1 MFKAFKEFAFRGNV
15 IDLAVGVI
23 LGAAFSGIIKSLVD
37 SVFMPLIGI
46 IIGGIDVKGLSIMVG
61 NAKLQYG
68 QFLQASI
75 EFLLIAFALF
85 IFVKGITSFRKKEE
99 VVEEEAVP
107 TTEEKLLTEIRD
119 ALIRQN
125 ESSTKN

>member
-46 IIGGIDVKGLSIMVG
+46 IIGGVDVKGLSVMVG
-61 NAKLQYG
+61 NAELQYG

-119 ALIRQN
+119 ALVHQN

>member
-46 IIGGIDVKGLSIMVG
+46 IIGGIDVKGLSVMVG
-61 NAKLQYG
+61 NAELQYG

-125 ESSTKN
+125 ESSPKN

>member
-46 IIGGIDVKGLSIMVG
+46 IIGGIDVKGLSVMVG
-61 NAKLQYG
+61 NAELQYG

-119 ALIRQN
+119 ALIHQN

>member
-107 TTEEKLLTEIRD
+107 TTEEKLLTEIRN

-125 ESSTKN
+125 ESSPKN

>member
-75 EFLLIAFALF
+75 ELLLIAFALF

-125 ESSTKN
+125 ESSPKN

>member
-1 MFKAFKEFAFRGNV
+1 
-15 IDLAVGVI
+15 
-23 LGAAFSGIIKSLVD
+23 
-37 SVFMPLIGI
+37 MPLIGI

-125 ESSTKN
+125 ESSPKN

>member
-46 IIGGIDVKGLSIMVG
+46 IIGGIDVKGLSVMVG
-61 NAKLQYG
+61 NAELQYG

-75 EFLLIAFALF
+75 EFLL
-85 IFVKGITSFRKKEE
+85 S
-99 VVEEEAVP
+99 
-107 TTEEKLLTEIRD
+107 
-119 ALIRQN
+119 LIHI
-125 ESSTKN
+125 

>member
-46 IIGGIDVKGLSIMVG
+46 IIGGIDVKGLSVMVG
-61 NAKLQYG
+61 NAELQYG

-125 ESSTKN
+125 GSSTKN

>member
-46 IIGGIDVKGLSIMVG
+46 IIGGVDVKGLSVMVG
-61 NAKLQYG
+61 NAELQYG

-99 VVEEEAVP
+99 IVEEEAVP

-119 ALIRQN
+119 ALVHQN

>member
-46 IIGGIDVKGLSIMVG
+46 IIGGVDVKGLSVMVG
-61 NAKLQYG
+61 NAELQYG

-119 ALIRQN
+119 ALIRQS

>member
-46 IIGGIDVKGLSIMVG
+46 IIGGIDVKGLSVMVG
-61 NAKLQYG
+61 NAELQYG

>member
-37 SVFMPLIGI
+37 SIFMPLIGI
-46 IIGGIDVKGLSIMVG
+46 IIGGINVKELSVTVG
-61 NAKLQYG
+61 NANLLYG

-75 EFLLIAFALF
+75 EFILIAFALF
-85 IFVKGITSFRKKEE
+85 LFVKGINTFRRKEETPEE
-99 VVEEEAVP
+99 VVVP

-119 ALIRQN
+119 ALVRQN
-125 ESSTKN
+125 DGRVE

>member
-46 IIGGIDVKGLSIMVG
+46 IIGGVDVKGLSVMVG
-61 NAKLQYG
+61 NAELQYG

-119 ALIRQN
+119 ALVRQN
-125 ESSTKN
+125 ESSTKY

>member
-46 IIGGIDVKGLSIMVG
+46 IIGGINVKGLSVMVG
-61 NAKLQYG
+61 NAELQYG

-99 VVEEEAVP
+99 VIEEEAVP

-119 ALIRQN
+119 ALIHQN
-125 ESSTKN
+125 KSSTKN

>member
-75 EFLLIAFALF
+75 EFLLIAFYLF

-125 ESSTKN
+125 ESSPKN

>member
-46 IIGGIDVKGLSIMVG
+46 IIGGIDVKGLSVMVG
-61 NAKLQYG
+61 NAELQYG

-99 VVEEEAVP
+99 VIEEEAVP

-119 ALIRQN
+119 ALIHQN

>member
-46 IIGGIDVKGLSIMVG
+46 IIGGIDVKGLSVMVG
-61 NAKLQYG
+61 NAELQYG

-99 VVEEEAVP
+99 VVKEEAVP

>member
-46 IIGGIDVKGLSIMVG
+46 IIGGIDVKGLSVMVG
-61 NAKLQYG
+61 NAELQYG

-119 ALIRQN
+119 AVIHQN

>member
-46 IIGGIDVKGLSIMVG
+46 IIGGIDVKGLSVMVG
-61 NAKLQYG
+61 NAELQYG

-85 IFVKGITSFRKKEE
+85 LFVKGITSFRKKEE
-99 VVEEEAVP
+99 VVEEEAAP

>member
-37 SVFMPLIGI
+37 SGFMPLIGI
-46 IIGGIDVKGLSIMVG
+46 IIGGIDVKGLSVMVG
-61 NAKLQYG
+61 NAELQYG

-85 IFVKGITSFRKKEE
+85 LFVKGITSFRKKEE
-99 VVEEEAVP
+99 VVEEEAAP

-119 ALIRQN
+119 ALVRQN

>member
-46 IIGGIDVKGLSIMVG
+46 IIGGIDVKGLSVMVG
-61 NAKLQYG
+61 NAELQYG

-99 VVEEEAVP
+99 VIEEEAVP
-107 TTEEKLLTEIRD
+107 TTEGKLLTEIRD
-119 ALIRQN
+119 ALIHQN

>member
-125 ESSTKN
+125 ESSPKN

>member
-15 IDLAVGVI
+15 IDLAVGDI

-46 IIGGIDVKGLSIMVG
+46 IIGGIDVKGLSVMVG
-61 NAKLQYG
+61 NAELQYG

-99 VVEEEAVP
+99 IIEEEAVP

-119 ALIRQN
+119 ALIHQN

>member
-46 IIGGIDVKGLSIMVG
+46 IIGGIDVKGLSVMVG
-61 NAKLQYG
+61 NAELQYG

-85 IFVKGITSFRKKEE
+85 LFVKGITSFRKKEE
-99 VVEEEAVP
+99 VVEEEAAP
-107 TTEEKLLTEIRD
+107 TTEEKLLTEIRN
-119 ALIRQN
+119 ALVRQN

>member
-46 IIGGIDVKGLSIMVG
+46 IIGGIDVKGLSVMVG
-61 NAKLQYG
+61 NAELQYG

-85 IFVKGITSFRKKEE
+85 LFVKGITSFRKKEE
-99 VVEEEAVP
+99 VVEEEAAP
-107 TTEEKLLTEIRD
+107 MTEEKLLTEIRD
-119 ALIRQN
+119 ALVRQN

>member
-46 IIGGIDVKGLSIMVG
+46 IIGGIDVKGLSVMVG
-61 NAKLQYG
+61 NAELQYG

-99 VVEEEAVP
+99 VIEEEAVP

>member
-37 SVFMPLIGI
+37 SIFMPLIGI
-46 IIGGIDVKGLSIMVG
+46 IIGGIDVKGLSVMVG
-61 NAKLQYG
+61 NAELQYG

-85 IFVKGITSFRKKEE
+85 LFVKGITSFRKKEE

-119 ALIRQN
+119 ALIHQK

>member
-23 LGAAFSGIIKSLVD
+23 LGAAFSGIIKSLVN
-37 SVFMPLIGI
+37 SIFMPLIGI
-46 IIGGIDVKGLSIMVG
+46 IIGGIDVKGLSVEVG
-61 NAKLQYG
+61 NANLLYG

-75 EFLLIAFALF
+75 EFILIAFALF
-85 IFVKGITSFRKKEE
+85 LFVKGINAFRRKEE
-99 VVEEEAVP
+99 TTEEVAAP

-119 ALIRQN
+119 ALVRQN
-125 ESSTKN
+125 DERMT

>member
-46 IIGGIDVKGLSIMVG
+46 IIGGIDVKGLSVMVG
-61 NAKLQYG
+61 NAELQYG

-85 IFVKGITSFRKKEE
+85 LFVKGITSFRKKEE

>member
-46 IIGGIDVKGLSIMVG
+46 IIGGIDVKGLSVMVG
-61 NAKLQYG
+61 NAELQYG

-99 VVEEEAVP
+99 VAEEEAVP

-119 ALIRQN
+119 VLVRQN
-125 ESSTKN
+125 ESSTKY

>member
-46 IIGGIDVKGLSIMVG
+46 IIGGIDVKGLSVMVG
-61 NAKLQYG
+61 NAELQYG

-119 ALIRQN
+119 ALIHQN
-125 ESSTKN
+125 ESSTK

>member
-46 IIGGIDVKGLSIMVG
+46 IIGGIDVKGLSVMVG
-61 NAKLQYG
+61 NAELQYG

-107 TTEEKLLTEIRD
+107 TTEEKLLIEIRD
-119 ALIRQN
+119 ALIHQN

>member
-46 IIGGIDVKGLSIMVG
+46 IIGGIDVKGLSVMVG
-61 NAKLQYG
+61 NAELQYG

-75 EFLLIAFALF
+75 EFLLNAFALF

-99 VVEEEAVP
+99 VIEEEAVP

-119 ALIRQN
+119 ALIHQN

>member
-85 IFVKGITSFRKKEE
+85 IFVKGITAFRKKEE

-125 ESSTKN
+125 ESSPKN

>member
-37 SVFMPLIGI
+37 SIFMPLIGI
-46 IIGGIDVKGLSIMVG
+46 VIGGIDVKELSVTVG
-61 NAKLQYG
+61 KAKLLYG

-75 EFLLIAFALF
+75 EFILIAFALF
-85 IFVKGITSFRKKEE
+85 LFVKGINSFRRKEE
-99 VVEEEAVP
+99 VPEEIVIS

-119 ALIRQN
+119 ALVRRN
-125 ESSTKN
+125 D

>member
-125 ESSTKN
+125 ESSP

>member
-75 EFLLIAFALF
+75 EFLLIAVALF

-125 ESSTKN
+125 ESSPKN